1 MWMSVLL
8 LLMDVIKTVL
18 ILMALT
24 GVTVILD
31 II

>member
-1 MWMSVLL
+1 MNVLL
-8 LLMDVIKTVL
+8 PLMDAIKTVL
-18 ILMALT
+18 ILMDLT